1 VSTTSTTSEELLGP
15 LGGDDMAPPPAEAQ
29 GQIRARGYWEQVWRR
44 FKRDRVALASIFFL
58 VFLLI
63 VVYPGAWIAEKLL
76 GHGPN
81 DIFPSA
87 LDDGLLPVGPMSH
100 VENFETGGTD
110 LFILGADGTLGRD
123 EFLRILYGGR
133 VSLQVA
139 IISTILVML
148 IGVTA
153 GAIAGYYRGWPDT
166 IVSRLTEITMAFPLL
181 LFAIALA
188 STAGTQLNGITFG
201 GLLGEGVV
209 TLVLVFTVF
218 GWFYPARIIRAKV
231 LSLREKEFVEA
242 ALMTGASDV
251 RIIRSHLLPHLMA
264 PIIVYS
270 TLIVASYVLF
280 EAALSFLGVGIQ
292 PPTASWGNLLAE
304 APNYYTTVPLL
315 MLWPGIALV
324 LTTLAF
330 NLLGDGLRD
339 AFDPRSRL

>member
-1 VSTTSTTSEELLGP
+1 MTSTSTTTEELLGP
-15 LGGDDMAPPPAEAQ
+15 VGDDMTAPPSGQ
-29 GQIRARGYWEQVWRR
+29 GEVRARGYWEQVWRR
-44 FKRDRVALASIFFL
+44 FRRDRVALASIGFL
-58 VFLLI
+58 VLLML
-63 VVYPGAWIAEKLL
+63 VVYPGAWIAERLL

-87 LDDGLLPVGPMSH
+87 LDDGLLPVGPMSR
-100 VENFETGGTD
+100 VENFETGKME
-110 LFILGADGTLGRD
+110 LLILGADGTLGRD
-123 EFLRILYGGR
+123 EFLRLLYGGR

-148 IGVTA
+148 IGVTT
-153 GAIAGYYRGWPDT
+153 GAIAGYYRGWADT
-166 IVSRLTEITMAFPLL
+166 IVSRLTEVTMAFPAL

-201 GLLGEGVV
+201 GLVGEGVV

-218 GWFYPARIIRAKV
+218 GWYYPARIIRAKV
-231 LSLREKEFVEA
+231 LSLREKEVVEA
-242 ALMTGASDV
+242 ALMTGASDM
-251 RIIRSHLLPHLMA
+251 RIIRSHLLPHLVA

-270 TLIVASYVLF
+270 TLIVATYVLS

-292 PPTASWGNLLAE
+292 PPTASWGNLLAD
-304 APNYYTTVPLL
+304 APNFYTTVPLL
-315 MLWPGIALV
+315 MVWPGLALV